1 MFGELYGPYDNHTE
15 VLREIHNLEDQGYKS
30 RDIQLLADTRENL
43 YFEKKEKVHFSTLED
58 RNRFLQTMR
67 RIVGRHKPEIEGII
81 GPEDMFG
88 FTQEEKENYYEHLRR
103 GKIYLFISPKK
114 AKGFDANLN
123 DSSWDPDSV
132 YEDTSFRIRTKGL

>member
-15 VLREIHNLEDQGYKS
+15 VLREIHSLEDQGYKS
-30 RDIQLLADTRENL
+30 RDIQLLADTRDDL

-58 RNRFLQTMR
+58 RNRFLQTMKR
-67 RIVGRHKPEIEGII
+67 VIGHHKPEIEGIV

-88 FTQEEKENYYEHLRR
+88 LTQEEKENYYEQLRK

-114 AKGFDANLN
+114 IRNFDAHLN
-123 DSSWDPDSV
+123 DSSWDDDCS
-132 YEDTSFRIRTKGL
+132 YEDAVFRINTKGL